1 MDAVVAADIKQK
13 LSLSFDDAEKGK
25 SDDLEETQ
33 ANGKWNFEPPMTFW
47 FPVAD
52 FLVH

>member
-33 ANGKWNFEPPMTFW
+33 ANGK
-47 FPVAD
+47 
-52 FLVH
+52 